1 MPITLDIKPQQLVSL
16 PTGLYRFTKEKRNCV
31 LLLER
36 LGTGFELP
44 MPEHKLVDMLG
55 MGKAKII
62 DITEDQTAE
71 EARQGPEL
79 DDGDPSKR
87 RPGAADNA
95 DFGPGEAWQEG
106 DDPAQAKLTPEGQR
120 ALAFQFYTQKWDE
133 TKNGSLGNVGLQI
146 HINEW
151 RPIAIQMGIELP
163 KGQGGFRVQPARL
176 RNAINNCGRVGERP
190 LRAFRDRRG
199 KTPRQYFDDIVENK
213 MKDAVLYYWSDRPI
227 SYDDAYSKFKNAM
240 EEFNLGRA
248 DPLHYPD
255 RPEVLRRRINKA
267 ANFATWSS
275 KYSPSEAHR
284 KFKGI
289 RDGLVAKWPLEL
301 VIMDHTV
308 IDTHTV
314 LDTQTYLPLGRPVL
328 TVAIDVATRM
338 ILGYL
343 ITFEP
348 ASLYSVLTTL
358 KRVNKNKRYVRK
370 LYPDISRGWDG
381 WGRPE
386 EILVDNA
393 WEFKAP
399 SLQHA
404 LHNLGTSLT
413 WAPIHTPQYKAI
425 GERFFRTLN
434 MKLFHKL
441 PGAVPYN
448 PYIMRQVGLD
458 PGADAVITLDDLD
471 ALMHETIILYQNE
484 RHEGLKAIPARVW
497 RDKIAIKRRPFIRD
511 ITALDHILGRV
522 DTARLTTSGIKFKNM
537 EFHNEAIT
545 SGLLHDLLKDEAKR
559 GQSDKTYGPGRANVV
574 IKWNP
579 ADASSISVWNRGGS
593 PAHYVTLPNRDKFFD
608 GISFWHWTQIQEFM
622 KKRDLDFTSEK
633 DRWEAHDKLRKNIEK
648 LARSLPLG
656 KTRDARRGLA
666 FSQGTFDSKNINEDT
681 DIDLDTIIQ
690 TEADPSTDGLNQ
702 PEGVGDE
709 LAMHLLDQENLP
721 PKGKTP
727 SKKSIKKGQNT
738 KARKDAEKA
747 AEAHEA
753 QVRKQRGDPTGPVSE
768 PDRKPDSYEEKLGA
782 KEGWDEEEQPT
793 PPVAEAPSV
802 VPDEP
807 EENNKGWED

>member
-1 MPITLDIKPQQLVSL
+1 MPITIDIKPQQLISL
-16 PTGLYRFTKEKRNCV
+16 PTGLHRFVKEKRNCV

-36 LGTGFELP
+36 LGTGLELP
-44 MPEHKLVDMLG
+44 LPEYKLIDMLG
-55 MGKAKII
+55 KGTAKII

-71 EARQGPEL
+71 EARQGPDL
-79 DDGDPSKR
+79 DNGDPSKR
-87 RPGAADNA
+87 RPGPADNA

-106 DDPAQAKLTPEGQR
+106 DDPEQAKLMPEGRR
-120 ALAFQFYTQKWDE
+120 ALALQFYTQKWDA
-133 TKNGSLGNVGLQI
+133 TKNGSLGEIGLQALI
-146 HINEW
+146 TANRIDAITLGFE
-151 RPIAIQMGIELP
+151 RPD
-163 KGQGGFRVQPARL
+163 GQGGYRVQPARL
-176 RNAINNCGRVGERP
+176 KHVIKNCGRPGERP
-190 LRAFRDRRG
+190 LRAFRSLRG
-199 KTPRQYFDDIVENK
+199 KTPRQYFDDIVEHK
-213 MKDAVLYYWSDRPI
+213 MKEAVLYYWSDRPI
-227 SYDDAYSKFKNAM
+227 TYDDAYAKFKTEI

-255 RPEVLRRRINKA
+255 RTEVLRRRINKA

-275 KYSPSEAHR
+275 KYSSSEAHR

-289 RDGLVAKWPLEL
+289 KNGLVATWPLEL

-308 IDTHTV
+308 IDTHV
-314 LDTQTYLPLGRPVL
+314 VIDTQTYLPLGRPTL

-343 ITFEP
+343 ISFEP

-386 EILVDNA
+386 EILVDNG

-413 WAPIHTPQYKAI
+413 WAPVRTPQYKAI

-434 MKLFHKL
+434 SKLFHKL
-441 PGAVPYN
+441 PGGVPYN

-522 DTARLTTSGIKFKNM
+522 DTALLTTSGIKFKNM
-537 EFHNEAIT
+537 HFHDDAVT

-579 ADASSISVWNRGGS
+579 ADASSISVWNRGS
-593 PAHYVTLPNRDKFFD
+593 SQYVTLPNRSKFFD
-608 GISFWHWTQIQEFM
+608 GLSFWHWEQIQEFG
-622 KKRDLDFTSEK
+622 KKQDQKFDSESEADCWK
-633 DRWEAHDKLRKNIEK
+633 AHDQLRKNIEK
-648 LARSLPLG
+648 LTGTLLLR

-666 FSQGTFDSKNINEDT
+666 FSQGTFDGKNINEDT
-681 DIDLDTIIQ
+681 DIDIESIIQ
-690 TEADPSTDGLNQ
+690 TEAEPSTDGRNQ
-702 PEGVGDE
+702 PEGVSDE
-709 LAMHLLDQENLP
+709 LAMRLLNQENLP

-727 SKKSIKKGQNT
+727 SKKSIKKSQKT
-738 KARKDAEKA
+738 KADNKA
-747 AEAHEA
+747 ATDAAAHEA

-768 PDRKPDSYEEKLGA
+768 PDRKPDSYEENLGVDPRW
-782 KEGWDEEEQPT
+782 GEEEQPT

-802 VPDEP
+802 VPEEP
-807 EENNKGWED
+807 EEEEEGWKD

>member
-1 MPITLDIKPQQLVSL
+1 MPITIDIKARQLISL
-16 PTGLYRFTKEKRNCV
+16 PTGLHRFVKERRNNV

-36 LGTGFELP
+36 LGTGLELP
-44 MPEHKLVDMLG
+44 MPEYRLVDMLG
-55 MGKAKII
+55 MGTAKII

-87 RPGAADNA
+87 RPGPADNA
-95 DFGPGEAWQEG
+95 EFGPGEAWQEG

-133 TKNGSLGNVGLQI
+133 LKNGSLGNVGLQS

-151 RPIAIQMGIELP
+151 RPIAIQMGIEPP
-163 KGQGGFRVQPARL
+163 KGQRGFRVKPARL
-176 RNAINNCGRVGERP
+176 RTAINNCGRRGERP
-190 LRAFRDRRG
+190 LRAFRKRSG
-199 KTPRQYFDDIVENK
+199 KTPRSYFDRIVEDK
-213 MKDAVLYYWSDRPI
+213 MKDAVLYYWSARPI
-227 SYDDAYSKFKNAM
+227 SHDDAYAKFRTEM

-248 DPLHYPD
+248 EPLHYPE
-255 RPEVLRRRINKA
+255 RTEVLRRRINKA
-267 ANFATWSS
+267 ANFVTWSS
-275 KYSPSEAHR
+275 KYSPSEAFR
-284 KFKGI
+284 KFKGNKT
-289 RDGLVAKWPLEL
+289 GLVANWPLEL
-301 VIMDHTV
+301 VIMDHTP
-308 IDTHTV
+308 IDTHIV
-314 LDTQTYLPLGRPVL
+314 LDTQTYLPLGRPTL

-386 EILVDNA
+386 EILVDNG

-413 WAPIHTPQYKAI
+413 WAPIRTPQYKAI

-434 MKLFHKL
+434 IKLFHKL

-537 EFHNEAIT
+537 EFHDEAIT

-559 GQSDKTYGPGRANVV
+559 GQSDKTYAPGRANVV

-579 ADASSISVWNRGGS
+579 ADAGSISVWNRGGS
-593 PAHYVTLPNRDKFFD
+593 RYVTLPNRDKFFD
-608 GISFWHWTQIQEFM
+608 GLSFWHWEQIREFM
-622 KKRDLDFTSEK
+622 TKRDLDFTSEK
-633 DRWEAHDKLRKNIEK
+633 DRWEAHDKLRKNTEK
-648 LARSLPLG
+648 LVRSLPLN
-656 KTRDARRGLA
+656 KTRNARRGLA

-690 TEADPSTDGLNQ
+690 TEAEPSTDGKNQ
-702 PEGVGDE
+702 PEGVSDE
-709 LAMHLLDQENLP
+709 LAMRLLNQENLP

-727 SKKSIKKGQNT
+727 SKKSIAKGKKT
-738 KARKDAEKA
+738 KAASKTA
-747 AEAHEA
+747 ADEAAHEA
-753 QVRKQRGDPTGPVSE
+753 QVRKQKGDPTGPVSE
-768 PDRKPDSYEEKLGA
+768 PDRKPDSYEENLGPGV
-782 KEGWDEEEQPT
+782 GWDDEKAAAT
-793 PPVAEAPSV
+793 TAEAPSV

-807 EENNKGWED
+807 EKDEEEEEGWD